1 MGEDDQIG
9 LVLHLA
15 RRALQHRIDADRRLG
30 QDACQTRQHTGLVR
44 HPQAQVVAG
53 DHIRHG
59 QHRDLADGVGLKS
72 QVRDPVQGV
81 GGVQTGDIDQIGDH
95 RTGRGLAARALAVVQ
110 GGAHGIGLHHDRIH
124 RPFDI
129 GDQALGRHQTGVH
142 PQLHAGA
149 HALGDAQQLDA
160 VAHLFGIGDVF
171 GLQMGDA
178 LHIGLVKLH
187 PNAKGNGR
195 HQGGFVC
202 SIYAFNVKSGVGLR
216 VAQGLGLL
224 QDGVKRQAFVAHLR
238 QDEIG
243 RAVDDAGN
251 PLDAVGGQALAQGF
265 DDGNATCHRRLKGHH
280 HTLAV
285 RGFKNLCSMHRQ
297 QGFVGGD
304 HMLARLNRGHD
315 QLAGNAIATNEFHH
329 DIDVRVGH
337 NSVRIVD
344 HGDVGPHNFAG
355 TRGVQ
360 VSHHGDFNAPSCTAL
375 NFLLVAQQHFK
386 RAFAHGPNAQQA
398 HLNRFHD
405 A

>member
-1 MGEDDQIG
+1 MGEDDQVG
-9 LVLHLA
+9 LVLHLTGW
-15 RRALQHRIDADRRLG
+15 ALQHGIDADGGLR
-30 QDACQTRQHTGLVR
+30 QDARQSRQHTGLVR

-95 RTGRGLAARALAVVQ
+95 RTGRGFAASALAVIQ

-160 VAHLFGIGDVF
+160 VSHLFGIGDVF
-171 GLQMGDA
+171 GLQMGNA
-178 LHIGLVKLH
+178 FHIGLVKLH
-187 PNAKGNGR
+187 PNAKSNGR

-202 SIYAFNVKSGVGLR
+202 GIHAFNVKSGVGLR

-224 QDGVKRQAFVAHLR
+224 QHSVKRQAFVAHLR

-243 RAVDDAGN
+243 RAIDDARN

-265 DDGNATCHRRLKGHH
+265 DDGNAPRHSRLKGHH
-280 HTLAV
+280 DTLAM
-285 RGFKNLCSMHRQ
+285 RSFKNFCAMHSQ
-297 QGFVGGD
+297 
-304 HMLARLNRGHD
+304 
-315 QLAGNAIATNEFHH
+315 
-329 DIDVRVGH
+329 
-337 NSVRIVD
+337 
-344 HGDVGPHNFAG
+344 
-355 TRGVQ
+355 
-360 VSHHGDFNAPSCTAL
+360 
-375 NFLLVAQQHFK
+375 
-386 RAFAHGPNAQQA
+386 
-398 HLNRFHD
+398 
-405 A
+405 